1 MVKKL
6 RRQAARALGGI
17 AIAFAVAGCAVHL
30 NGFVRPLAEGSGT
43 SLTTMEGVE
52 YRLALGPDSQPLAF
66 LDGHM
71 VGIDGK
77 KAGGRVHVTDWEVLE
92 GLHGLQVWVGPVDIL
107 GIQVG
112 LTDRATGSYFVLDEA
127 SWDVLAPFAGD
138 TVLVE
143 GWVEGAHRLKV
154 VYYRVLAA
162 EDPSPGGAP

>member
-6 RRQAARALGGI
+6 RKRWLGLFLSIACLGCSTHATGIVSPVPEGGTALQTIGGETLRLRLGRDS
-17 AIAFAVAGCAVHL
+17 A
-30 NGFVRPLAEGSGT
+30 PLA
-43 SLTTMEGVE
+43 
-52 YRLALGPDSQPLAF
+52 Y
-66 LDGHM
+66 LDGHE
-71 VGIDGK
+71 VEIEGVRS
-77 KAGGRVHVTDWEVLE
+77 GRAVRVRDWRITG

-112 LTDRATGSYFVLDEA
+112 IADRNTGSYFVLDEA

-143 GWVEGAHRLKV
+143 GWVEGAHRLRV

-162 EDPSPGGAP
+162 EEPSGGAP